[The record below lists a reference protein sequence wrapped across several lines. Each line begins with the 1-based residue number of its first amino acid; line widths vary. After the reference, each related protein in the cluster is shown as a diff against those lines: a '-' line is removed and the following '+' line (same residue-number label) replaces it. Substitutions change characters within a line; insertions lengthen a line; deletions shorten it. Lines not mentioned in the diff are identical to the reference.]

1 MHMKKIIVIVVL
13 IVLIGLGVYMFF
25 YKDQTHNVCEPGF
38 RFVPS
43 TQSCEPIGGP
53 IDTEVI
59 TLDFS
64 KITVQIPDSKI
75 QLQLKQDGQTTK
87 YSNTYQDPELPMV
100 KGFVTLDS
108 KDLVEYSSDFVLIP
122 FVINPGGTGQ
132 FLYVGLFDVRANTH
146 LSSVYIGD
154 RVDINTM
161 QMAGEKIKVNFKT
174 RLDSESFA
182 VEPLIP
188 AQVVME
194 VKDRK
199 LSEILRLQ
207 NADYSDIEIKSPLP
221 LVSKGT
227 LVLKA
232 AVPGTWYFEANAGF
246 RILDNAYN
254 EIAIGNIMALS
265 DWMTSQRVP
274 FELNAT
280 NISYKG
286 KGTLIIMSDNPE
298 GGEEGERKVK
308 KMYLPVTF
316 Q

>member
-1 MHMKKIIVIVVL
+1 MKKNITVIVIIILVAL
-13 IVLIGLGVYMFF
+13 IVWAVYAFF
-25 YKDQTHNVCEPGF
+25 YKDPTHETCEPGF

-43 TQSCEPIGGP
+43 TQSCEPIGGS

-64 KITVQIPDSKI
+64 KITIQIPESKV

-132 FLYVGLFDVRANTH
+132 FLYVGLFDVKANTH

-154 RVDINTM
+154 RVDITTM
-161 QMAGEKIKVNFKT
+161 QLAGEKIKVNFKT

-182 VEPLIP
+182 VEPTVP

-199 LSEILRLQ
+199 LVEILRLQ
-207 NADYSDIEIKSPLP
+207 NADYSDIEIKSALP

-227 LVLKA
+227 LTLKA
-232 AVPGTWYFEANAGF
+232 AIPGTWYFEANAGF
-246 RILDNAYN
+246 RILDNSYG

-265 DWMTSQRVP
+265 DWMTTQRVP

-280 NISYKG
+280 NIAYK
-286 KGTLIIMSDNPE
+286 
-298 GGEEGERKVK
+298 
-308 KMYLPVTF
+308 
-316 Q
+316 